1 MLKINKDQMRLPFG
15 GHHFYEMGLMMKG
28 DTFDEVRIKL
38 TDFRLNNNR
47 PVGNPGQDILTYYAV
62 NFPWMVKEDDAE
74 MPQEGENFLAWR
86 AWIQKTW
93 NRPPKK
99 IIVSKEA
106 EMRWS
111 VCKTCPHNIPIA
123 AGNRRAEFDELK
135 RKAFILRRG
144 IKIPPEI
151 GFCSLHR
158 ADLSAFT
165 FTETPKDHSEIKKD
179 TPNYPGC
186 WVVL

>member
-15 GHHFYEMGLMMKG
+15 GHHFYEDGLMMKG
-28 DTFDEVRIKL
+28 DTFDEVKEKL

-47 PVGNPGQDILTYYAV
+47 PLGNPGQDILLYYAV
-62 NFPWMVKEDDAE
+62 NFPWVVKED
-74 MPQEGENFLAWR
+74 ENEIPEESQSFLDWR

-99 IIVSKEA
+99 TIVTKEA
-106 EMRWS
+106 EMRW
-111 VCKTCPHNIPIA
+111 VICMACPHNVPTSN
-123 AGNRRAEFDELK
+123 GNRKIEVDQLK

-144 IKIPPEI
+144 VKIPSDL

-158 ADLSAFT
+158 FDLGVAT
-165 FTETPKDHSEIKKD
+165 FIETPKDHSEQQKD
-179 TPNYPGC
+179 TPNYPSC
-186 WVVL
+186 WV